1 MLRTNKTRG
10 IVFPDRYL
18 QLTLEQQ
25 REKLLK
31 LMQNISM
38 SAVGGGK
45 GGKNGE

>member
-18 QLTLEQQ
+18 QLTLEQR

-31 LMQNISM
+31 RMQNKSK
-38 SAVGGGK
+38 STAGGGK